1 MFITASWRSS
11 YIFSKRSNACPSLVS
26 STANTVM
33 AHSFLLPGAQKGAL
47 NNCCVQVSLKQP
59 RRAGAHLQLEELGKK
74 SDTALEVQ
82 CLLPEAQHR
91 ATVVLRLHQAL
102 VESAARCNFSAALH
116 RKKTVL
122 KKCFNLLKMSIAATF
137 LPWRHY
143 LQTYRKD
150 MFFQENVQ
158 NPDAKTEA
166 RHLSPGTGLQQTR
179 LRPESSVSSLA
190 LLWFQHLATTVT
202 QSAINKSAKYHF
214 EITMAAVKG
223 NCACSDP

>member
-91 ATVVLRLHQAL
+91 ATAVLRLHRAL
-102 VESAARCNFSAALH
+102 VESAARCNFSAAFAQE
-116 RKKTVL
+116 KD
-122 KKCFNLLKMSIAATF
+122 CAQKMF
-137 LPWRHY
+137 
-143 LQTYRKD
+143 
-150 MFFQENVQ
+150 
-158 NPDAKTEA
+158 
-166 RHLSPGTGLQQTR
+166 
-179 LRPESSVSSLA
+179 
-190 LLWFQHLATTVT
+190 
-202 QSAINKSAKYHF
+202 QSARNEY
-214 EITMAAVKG
+214 
-223 NCACSDP
+223 CSNISPLKTLPSDL